1 MTAIDFKAP
10 GALPRTPEEL
20 HALCT
25 AIHAVL
31 VDDPI
36 MLWMP
41 VSFED
46 MADYLMR
53 AVASVDEADAMNR
66 EFAGMRQGLA
76 A

>member
-1 MTAIDFKAP
+1 MTVTDFKVP

-25 AIHAVL
+25 AIHATL

-53 AVASVDEADAMNR
+53 AAASVNDDDAMNR
-66 EFAGMRQGLA
+66 EFAGMRQGLTA
-76 A
+76 

>member
-1 MTAIDFKAP
+1 MT
-10 GALPRTPEEL
+10 ALPRTPEEL

-46 MADYLMR
+46 MGDYLIR
-53 AVASVDEADAMNR
+53 AAASVDEADAMNC
-66 EFAGMRQGLA
+66 EFAAMRKGITA
-76 A
+76 